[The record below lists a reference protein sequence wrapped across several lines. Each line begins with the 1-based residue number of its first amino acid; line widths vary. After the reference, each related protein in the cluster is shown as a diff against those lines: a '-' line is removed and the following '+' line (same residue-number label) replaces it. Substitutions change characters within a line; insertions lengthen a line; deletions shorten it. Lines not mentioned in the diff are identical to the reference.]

1 MQTKALYPAMTYL
14 RGVKTKAEIAVMR
27 YANRVSSAAH
37 VAVMQTVK
45 PGMMEYQLESMF
57 KHHCYFYGRV

>member
-1 MQTKALYPAMTYL
+1 MTYL